1 MHDILRERIQRKLQT
16 LPEQQVY
23 QVLDY
28 IEFLEHRYAT
38 EQARRPDSIQRF
50 AERLED
56 SMRVR
61 NVAPKVIAGTVGVL
75 GSARKVFQDVTG
87 AGRGIIDAALQPPPA
102 GTPRAPV
109 PPARTTP
116 PGTALPDVAAPDPGA
131 PSQAARP
138 GHEPPQAAGE

>member
-1 MHDILRERIQRKLQT
+1 MHDILRERILRKLQV
-16 LPEQQVY
+16 LPEAQVY

-28 IEFLEHRYAT
+28 IEFLEARYAAQ
-38 EQARRPDSIQRF
+38 QARRPDTIQRF

-75 GSARKVFQDVTG
+75 GTARKVFQDVAG
-87 AGRGIIDAALQPPPA
+87 AGKGILDAALPPA
-102 GTPRAPV
+102 TSTGSATPV

-116 PGTALPDVAAPDPGA
+116 PPHHTTDA
-131 PSQAARP
+131 
-138 GHEPPQAAGE
+138 

>member
-1 MHDILRERIQRKLQT
+1 MHDILRERILRKLQV
-16 LPEQQVY
+16 LPEAQIY

-28 IEFLEHRYAT
+28 IEFLEQRYAA
-38 EQARRPDSIQRF
+38 EQSRQPDGIQRF

-75 GSARKVFQDVTG
+75 GSARKVIQEVTG
-87 AGRGIIDAALQPPPA
+87 ASRGIIDAALQPPA
-102 GTPRAPV
+102 PRGNGAPV

-116 PGTALPDVAAPDPGA
+116 APP
-131 PSQAARP
+131 RLT
-138 GHEPPQAAGE
+138 GE

>member
-1 MHDILRERIQRKLQT
+1 MHDILRERILRKLQV
-16 LPEQQVY
+16 LPEAQVY

-28 IEFLEHRYAT
+28 IEFLEQRYAA
-38 EQARRPDSIQRF
+38 EQARRPDGLQRF

-87 AGRGIIDAALQPPPA
+87 AGRELLDAALQPPAP
-102 GTPRAPV
+102 TTPV

-116 PGTALPDVAAPDPGA
+116 EPPRLPGPAAP
-131 PSQAARP
+131 
-138 GHEPPQAAGE
+138 PPQAAEEG

>member
-1 MHDILRERIQRKLQT
+1 MHDILRERILRKLQT
-16 LPEQQVY
+16 LPEPQIY

-75 GSARKVFQDVTG
+75 GSARKVFQGVTG
-87 AGRGIIDAALQPPPA
+87 AGRGIIDAALQPPAA
-102 GTPRAPV
+102 GQGSSTAPV

-116 PGTALPDVAAPDPGA
+116 PGARLPG
-131 PSQAARP
+131 
-138 GHEPPQAAGE
+138 PPHAAGE